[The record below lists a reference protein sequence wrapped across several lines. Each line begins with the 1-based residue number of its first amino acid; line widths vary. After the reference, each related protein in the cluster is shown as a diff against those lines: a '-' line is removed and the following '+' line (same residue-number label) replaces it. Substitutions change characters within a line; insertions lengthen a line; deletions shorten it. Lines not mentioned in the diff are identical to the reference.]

1 MILKDPKTI
10 IRNLFTKHIRR
21 DGNIIHAEKIF
32 IINAVIGKVFNGKDY
47 PDINKKELLYYGEII
62 TKYLN
67 GEFDIHIE
75 DGKVIV
81 EEVDTG
87 SPKGV

>member
-1 MILKDPKTI
+1 MLLKEPKAI
-10 IRNLFTKHIRR
+10 IRNLFKKYVKV
-21 DGNIIHAEKIF
+21 DGNLIHAEKFF
-32 IINAVIGKVFNGKDY
+32 IINAVIGTVFSGKSY
-47 PDINKKELLYYGEII
+47 TEINKKELLYYGEII

-67 GEFDIHIE
+67 GELDIHLE